1 MTDKQEQ
8 DTAGVRVKP
17 LEWVETVDDNGRTAS
32 AKTKIGNYEVFEFD
46 ITLSG
51 TKRTIISWAGTWFIS
66 AQRAESYE
74 AGKAAA
80 QADYEQRILSALTT
94 S

>member
-17 LEWVETVDDNGRTAS
+17 LEWDGCEARSAAGSYRVQRLDDKWEPLHEGYYMLPRVHGMVKAFD
-32 AKTKIGNYEVFEFD
+32 TKE
-46 ITLSG
+46 L
-51 TKRTIISWAGTWFIS
+51 A
-66 AQRAESYE
+66 
-74 AGKAAA
+74 KAAA

>member
-17 LEWVETVDDNGRTAS
+17 LEWREAPVPPSGEHLAPSIVGLYCIPHEFGRFRLRFRDERVLGEFGTLDE
-32 AKTKIGNYEVFEFD
+32 AKT
-46 ITLSG
+46 
-51 TKRTIISWAGTWFIS
+51 
-66 AQRAESYE
+66 
-74 AGKAAA
+74 AA

>member
-17 LEWVETVDDNGRTAS
+17 LEWDEYVTALTPLGTRYAVYREHGRDRECWAVNVLDGS
-32 AKTKIGNYEVFEFD
+32 FD
-46 ITLSG
+46 TPKL
-51 TKRTIISWAGTWFIS
+51 
-66 AQRAESYE
+66 AQ
-74 AGKAAA
+74 AAA